1 MSANWERTASE
12 AAEVL
17 NQTRSHLDDGTPFDW
32 DRGYLKGVA
41 AALAWALNQYLSDPL
56 ENYE

>member
-1 MSANWERTASE
+1 MSNWERTAAE
-12 AAEVL
+12 ASEVL
-17 NQTRSHLDDGTPFDW
+17 EQARTYLAEGTPFDW

-41 AALAWALNQYLSDPL
+41 AALMWTLSQHVSDPL

>member
-1 MSANWERTASE
+1 MSNWERTASE

-17 NQTRSHLDDGTPFDW
+17 DRTRTYLSEGTPFDW

-41 AALAWALNQYLSDPL
+41 AALVWALNPYVSDPL
-56 ENYE
+56 VNYE